1 MTLRKKVRNI
11 TCHTAVGT
19 SVLFSRCDRQ
29 GKVVANGDGT
39 KLMHRTVD
47 GVSDVNLFLSS
58 GGDAAAQSSDAFG
71 DTGYHRGETSL
82 VVLESFNPA
91 MNIVNGCFHPVN
103 HLNEVDDVIVQTNDQ
118 R

>member
-47 GVSDVNLFLSS
+47 GVSDVNLLLSS

-71 DTGYHRGETSL
+71 DTGYNRGEASL
-82 VVLESFNPA
+82 VVFESFNPA
-91 MNIVNGCFHPVN
+91 KDIVNGRFHPVN
-103 HLNEVDDVIVQTNDQ
+103 HLDEVNNIIVQTNDK